1 MRGSEYNIKHD
12 TDPATP
18 LPDAYHG
25 GVAFIFQTKE
35 KAPPVLPTPTR
46 LPGEPGGQYKSRT
59 SYIVPPDPGKSNSP
73 GIFMPKNRNKAT
85 KNRRYIMKKRADGRY
100 QRKITLPDG
109 TQKHVYGTSPAEVNR
124 KAKEIERAFETGI
137 DLSDRTTVAQW
148 AIKWVQEYKSGLRE
162 NTQRS
167 ILRNLNLHILPVLG
181 NMRMQDVKEVHCR
194 AVMNPISKYSEDLQ
208 RKVLNILHQ
217 LFKTAIANGIV
228 AKNPTE
234 NLEITPHA
242 KPENQT
248 QFLTTEQQREL
259 LSRVTEPR
267 ARAFCALML
276 FCGLRREEA
285 LGVLWTD
292 IEGNKLHVRRSL
304 TFPVNQPDENR
315 ELKTTKANR
324 AIPIPQRLKAILDET
339 PKTALQIVP
348 NAHGQEMTLS
358 AFQRL
363 WAHVEKSVSFHVYPY
378 MLRHSYASTL
388 YRLGVGV
395 KQAQYLMGHKDVRTT
410 LNIYTHLENS
420 DLRDATEKLT
430 ALCL

>member
-1 MRGSEYNIKHD
+1 M
-12 TDPATP
+12 
-18 LPDAYHG
+18 
-25 GVAFIFQTKE
+25 
-35 KAPPVLPTPTR
+35 
-46 LPGEPGGQYKSRT
+46 
-59 SYIVPPDPGKSNSP
+59 
-73 GIFMPKNRNKAT
+73 
-85 KNRRYIMKKRADGRY
+85 
-100 QRKITLPDG
+100 
-109 TQKHVYGTSPAEVNR
+109 
-124 KAKEIERAFETGI
+124 
-137 DLSDRTTVAQW
+137 
-148 AIKWVQEYKSGLRE
+148 
-162 NTQRS
+162 
-167 ILRNLNLHILPVLG
+167 
-181 NMRMQDVKEVHCR
+181 HCR

-259 LSRVTEPR
+259 LARVTEPR

-324 AIPIPQRLKAILDET
+324 AIPIPQRLKDILNET

-363 WAHVEKSVSFHVYPY
+363 WAHVEKSVSFHVYPCTCCGTA
-378 MLRHSYASTL
+378 MRLPSTAWASASSKRSTL
-388 YRLGVGV
+388 WVT
-395 KQAQYLMGHKDVRTT
+395 RTCGRPSTSTPILKTATCET
-410 LNIYTHLENS
+410 LRKS
-420 DLRDATEKLT
+420 
-430 ALCL
+430 

>member
-1 MRGSEYNIKHD
+1 M
-12 TDPATP
+12 
-18 LPDAYHG
+18 
-25 GVAFIFQTKE
+25 
-35 KAPPVLPTPTR
+35 
-46 LPGEPGGQYKSRT
+46 
-59 SYIVPPDPGKSNSP
+59 
-73 GIFMPKNRNKAT
+73 
-85 KNRRYIMKKRADGRY
+85 
-100 QRKITLPDG
+100 
-109 TQKHVYGTSPAEVNR
+109 
-124 KAKEIERAFETGI
+124 
-137 DLSDRTTVAQW
+137 
-148 AIKWVQEYKSGLRE
+148 QEYKSGLRE

-228 AKNPTE
+228 ARNPTE

-324 AIPIPQRLKAILDET
+324 SIPIPQRLKDILDET

>member
-1 MRGSEYNIKHD
+1 
-12 TDPATP
+12 
-18 LPDAYHG
+18 
-25 GVAFIFQTKE
+25 
-35 KAPPVLPTPTR
+35 
-46 LPGEPGGQYKSRT
+46 
-59 SYIVPPDPGKSNSP
+59 
-73 GIFMPKNRNKAT
+73 
-85 KNRRYIMKKRADGRY
+85 MKKRADGRY

-324 AIPIPQRLKAILDET
+324 SIPIPQRLKDILDET

-358 AFQRL
+358 AFHVCGHMWRNPSASTFIRTCCGTAMRLPSTAWVSASSKHSTL
-363 WAHVEKSVSFHVYPY
+363 WATRTCGRPSTSTPTLKTATCETLRKS
-378 MLRHSYASTL
+378 
-388 YRLGVGV
+388 
-395 KQAQYLMGHKDVRTT
+395 
-410 LNIYTHLENS
+410 
-420 DLRDATEKLT
+420 
-430 ALCL
+430 

>member
-1 MRGSEYNIKHD
+1 
-12 TDPATP
+12 
-18 LPDAYHG
+18 
-25 GVAFIFQTKE
+25 
-35 KAPPVLPTPTR
+35 
-46 LPGEPGGQYKSRT
+46 
-59 SYIVPPDPGKSNSP
+59 
-73 GIFMPKNRNKAT
+73 
-85 KNRRYIMKKRADGRY
+85 MKKRADGRY

-148 AIKWVQEYKSGLRE
+148 ATKWVQEYKSGLRE

-324 AIPIPQRLKAILDET
+324 AIPIPQRLKDILNET